1 MLNASGEGEE
11 CSTTIKNTMGQ
22 ILTATY
28 PLISLTGQTQHI
40 IPQCQQVW
48 WRTCAKY
55 YNVSQFVNVFFC
67 QCEAF
72 SMLTAFNL
80 RRKFLTA
87 ERIQDYVIIHVYFR

>member
-1 MLNASGEGEE
+1 MLPDEKEKKNSLDKVCCMLNASGEGEE

-40 IPQCQQVW
+40 TPQCQQVW

-67 QCEAF
+67 
-72 SMLTAFNL
+72 
-80 RRKFLTA
+80 
-87 ERIQDYVIIHVYFR
+87 H

>member
-40 IPQCQQVW
+40 IPQRQQVW
-48 WRTCAKY
+48 WRTCAK
-55 YNVSQFVNVFFC
+55 
-67 QCEAF
+67 
-72 SMLTAFNL
+72 
-80 RRKFLTA
+80 
-87 ERIQDYVIIHVYFR
+87 